1 MKEILDKYCAHEKGL
16 FLLNLPTGF
25 GKTYEVLQYLL
36 RHQDEDRLFYFV
48 TNLKKNLPHEELREF
63 FREKGFGNEFDEK
76 VIFID
81 GTSEKVIDNIVKV
94 ELPDDVKRWDETKA
108 LKKKATLVS
117 SYRKSAHKSQQQTEA
132 NKIVTEEI
140 RTELEPAF
148 RSKLINYI
156 ERKASFQGKYTP
168 PRAKL
173 IWVERDAPWI
183 IDLYPSVMSIR
194 KKIFFLSVDK
204 FFARNVTLIQP
215 SYFFHDHKTIE
226 NAVVFLDEFDAS
238 KAPLL
243 SSIIES
249 GLRKRID
256 LLALFQQL
264 YTTFTT
270 LQFPANLQQE
280 STSRRQALTMDQ
292 NKRLIS
298 DIIDHLGQKAEEL
311 ALQFH
316 LEAPFKTVDPDNKR
330 NFIFHD
336 FQYQTIIREGA
347 KYIRLEYDETN
358 QTNNIHFEP
367 KEGKKGQSLLTM
379 LAKLRSYLQFFSKG
393 VWIIAMNYCELKEE
407 QGSQDFPLESAL
419 KTVLDLFNLSTLQVN
434 YILEIIANHESKAV
448 PDGLPKSNYLR
459 EHSFYMN
466 GFRYYDFVDG
476 DTHDLTSRIYMCSFD
491 LTPEKLILKLAQK
504 ANVIGISATAT
515 IDTPIGN
522 YDLGFVSQRLGN
534 DYRTVNDEEYNSL
547 KSRFLQLTEGY
558 SQLSIEAQL
567 LKCQEDLNAA
577 MEIFEDEQFSKQL
590 LDELNESY
598 RGNYFFVRRYFRIA
612 KVYKHFLLHDELKSF
627 LYLGNAL
634 PKSYKGDGFRK
645 DILEK
650 MFYFLLSKYKK
661 QHFFVEG
668 EEPYVVIDSD
678 QFDEKKAG
686 FIRDLTKGKK
696 RFIVSTYQTLGAGQ
710 NLQYPSPQNLE
721 TVRTNDRNKH
731 GLEKDID
738 AIYCERP
745 THLLVNK
752 YDKSIS
758 EKDLVK
764 NIFEVEF
771 LSEVGEISPYQV
783 WHEIRT
789 GFQLVSGRERQ
800 KSNQDLKENNLY
812 SKNSFAQHISK
823 VIIQAIGRIS
833 RTNLKSSVIHVI
845 AHDKLNGLL
854 RKGRDGKQIYL
865 HEYEALLGCC
875 DEPKEDNYEEIF
887 YNKASRNNKRAYHLI
902 RSMLNKEFEENN
914 REYWQQLRE
923 YVLSNPRPRDISEIP
938 LHFRPYYFE
947 LPPETETYEYDE
959 THGTF
964 RSTDDHIRG
973 VSGYNCRLSALM
985 QNSELKAFFRSS
997 GYAYQFGKGRYIL
1010 TPIAYQSIYKGM
1022 LGETAGKFILK
1033 KYAYMDLIHLDLE
1046 EYELF
1051 DFKTLE
1057 GVYVDFKHWRNNSY
1071 VDPDEQYKVIH
1082 EKIQKTGAQKVVIVN
1097 LLGSSLYLPKKQ
1109 GRILEI
1115 PYLIDQN
1122 TNKVDVSIIKMIQD
1136 FVAY

>member
-1 MKEILDKYCAHEKGL
+1 M
-16 FLLNLPTGF
+16 LNLPTGF

-36 RHQDEDRLFYFV
+36 RHQDEGRLFYFV
-48 TNLKKNLPHEELREF
+48 TNLKKNLPHEELRGF
-63 FREKGFGNEFDEK
+63 FREQGFENEFDKK

-94 ELPDDVKRWDETKA
+94 ELPDDVKRWDETKV

-117 SYRKSAHKSQQQTEA
+117 NYRKSKRKSQQQTEA

-140 RTELEPAF
+140 RVELEPAF

-156 ERKASFQGKYTP
+156 ERRVSFQGKYAS

-173 IWVERDAPWI
+173 GWIEREAPWI
-183 IDLYPSVMSIR
+183 IELYPSVMSIK

-204 FFARNVTLIQP
+204 FFAKNVTLIQP
-215 SYFFHDHKTIE
+215 SYYFHDHKTIE
-226 NAVVFLDEFDAS
+226 NALVFLDEFDAS

-243 SSIIES
+243 NSIIES
-249 GLRKRID
+249 GLRRRIN
-256 LLALFQQL
+256 LVALFQQL

-270 LQFPANLQQE
+270 LQFPANLRQE
-280 STSRRQALTMDQ
+280 SKSRRQSLTKDQ

-298 DIIDHLGQKAEEL
+298 DIIDHLGQKADEL
-311 ALQFH
+311 AVQFR

-347 KYIRLEYDETN
+347 KYIRLEYDEAN
-358 QTNNIHFEP
+358 QTNNIYFEP
-367 KEGKKGQSLLTM
+367 REGKKGQSLLTM
-379 LAKLRSYLQFFSKG
+379 LAKLRAYLQFFSKG
-393 VWIIAMNYCELKEE
+393 VWIIAMNYCELKDE

-434 YILEIIANHESKAV
+434 YILEIIANHESKAES
-448 PDGLPKSNYLR
+448 DGLPKSNYLR

-522 YDLGFVSQRLGN
+522 YDLDFISQRLGDN
-534 DYRTVNDEEYNSL
+534 YRSVNDDEYNSL
-547 KSRFLQLTEGY
+547 KNRFLELTKGY
-558 SQLSIEAQL
+558 DQLSIKAQL
-567 LKCQEDLNAA
+567 VQCNEDLETA
-577 MEIFEDEQFSKQL
+577 MEIFEDQSFGNQL
-590 LDELNESY
+590 LEELGVNNKS
-598 RGNYFFVRRYFRIA
+598 NHFFIRRYFRIA
-612 KVYKHFLLHDELKSF
+612 RAYKYFLLNEEIKSF

-634 PKSYKGDGFRK
+634 PKSYYGDGFRK

-650 MFYFLLSKYKK
+650 MFAFILSKCGK
-661 QHFFVEG
+661 QDIFKANEKPF
-668 EEPYVVIDSD
+668 VVIDSD

-686 FIRDLTKGKK
+686 FINDLTEGKK

-710 NLQYPSPQNLE
+710 NLQYPAPQNLQ
-721 TVRTNDRNKH
+721 TIRTNERDRH
-731 GLEKDID
+731 TLEKDID

-752 YDKSIS
+752 YDKSIT

-771 LSEVGEISPYQV
+771 LSEAGEISQDQM
-783 WHEIRT
+783 WHEIRA

-800 KSNQDLKENNLY
+800 KSNQDLRENNLY

-833 RTNLKSSVIHVI
+833 RTNQKSPVIHVM
-845 AHDKLNGLL
+845 AHNKLNGLL
-854 RKGRDGKQIYL
+854 RKGHDGRQIYL
-865 HEYEALLGCC
+865 HEYEALLDCC
-875 DEPKEDNYEEIF
+875 DEPKDCNYEEAF
-887 YNKASRNNKRAYHLI
+887 YNKAGRNNKRAYHLI

-923 YVLSNPRPRDISEIP
+923 FVLKNPRTEHLSEIP
-938 LHFRPYYFE
+938 LPFHPYYFE
-947 LPPETETYEYDE
+947 LPPETKTYSYNETNR
-959 THGTF
+959 TF
-964 RSTDDHIRG
+964 ESTDDYIKG
-973 VSGYNCRLSALM
+973 VSDYNCRLSSLM
-985 QNSELKAFFRSS
+985 QNHELKTFFKST
-997 GYAYQFGKGRYIL
+997 GYATQFGEGKYIL
-1010 TPIAYQSIYKGM
+1010 TPCAYQSIYKGM
-1022 LGETAGKFILK
+1022 LGETAGKFILE
-1033 KYAYMDLIHLDLE
+1033 KYAYMDLYHLDLE

-1051 DFKTLE
+1051 DFKTSE
-1057 GVYVDFKHWRNNSY
+1057 GVYVDFKHWRINSH
-1071 VDPDEQYKVIH
+1071 VDPDEEYRIIH
-1082 EKIQKTGAQKVVIVN
+1082 EKIQKTGAQKVIIVN
-1097 LLGSSLYLPKKQ
+1097 ILGSSIYKPKKQ

-1115 PYLIDQN
+1115 PYLIDES
-1122 TNKVDVSIIKMIQD
+1122 TNEVDISIIRDIQD
-1136 FVAY
+1136 FVTS